1 MRLSLLGEGRDEPS
15 LNATLEDVK
24 LTQSLLLI
32 TLICENNSEAVGQ
45 NSDRVAN
52 TSERLFDQSAVLVEC
67 LKFKLCLVGE
77 VTVHNEV

>member
-15 LNATLEDVK
+15 LNAALEDVK

-52 TSERLFDQSAVLVEC
+52 TTERLFDQSAVLVKR

-77 VTVHNEV
+77 ITVHNEV